1 MEPSLGSTVSPG
13 PGGLFC
19 ILAFPVKS
27 LLMSALLAS
36 VLSVSA
42 RAQEASTAAVP
53 SGVVTSTTAPV
64 TDAAPAPAVST
75 DTVSASTSAAL
86 PGLSTGTWPAPPV
99 EPAPEAAAVVPSPW
113 VIGDIKAEGLK
124 NVKFSV
130 IRGQVKARKGDLYD
144 RPDLDRDIQS
154 LLGLGQ
160 FERVGAE
167 ISLLDKPVPEHF
179 AKAAGASRQVLLT
192 FTVKE
197 KPVIRK
203 FLFEGN
209 KKLSKGFLLDQM
221 ALKSRDP
228 FDRFKLEEDRAK
240 IAGKYREKGFLD
252 ATVETEVR
260 VDTEAAKADVVYKIV
275 EGPKSRILLVE
286 IAGVAAFKPK
296 KLLKLMKNKR
306 KKVFDEKELDADL
319 AKVEAHYKNNGYLD
333 VRLSTP
339 VVVMSPD
346 KTKISIGLGVIEGRS
361 YRFGDTTFSGNLVI
375 PSSALARALDYRPG
389 KVFNQEKFEFTVRSI
404 QEQYA
409 DTGRLHMRVNPVK
422 THNQATDRMDV
433 RFEIVE
439 GHISYVAHVDVEGNK
454 ATKTYVLAREV
465 VIKPGDPFS
474 ASRVRKSREKILNLG
489 FIDDVE
495 FDLQPAGEDKVDLTF
510 DVQEGKPGVLTAG
523 AAYSSIDG
531 LIGTLSLQH
540 LNLFGRAQKASL
552 QWSFG
557 RRVQDYSASWTTPW
571 VGGKPV
577 SLGVDVFNTRRVS
590 PFDTSLS
597 AYVERRTGGTVRVG
611 PRFSEDKYQLNFSY
625 SLSRISIENVE
636 NQFAGTLTQGTSIL
650 STFGAEFARDTRDSI
665 WDPTRGTRNSLGINL
680 AGGPFRGDIHLF
692 KPFIANQA
700 HVTLF
705 TVEDW
710 PFVLSLYNR
719 GAYATQ
725 FNETK
730 FVPVQDRYFIGGQDS
745 LRGYSPS
752 GEAGFRQGG
761 KIYDVANLEFGFPLA
776 RERRKTIVKFVLFG
790 DIGGS
795 WDRVR
800 DVSGRIGS
808 GERDIK
814 TNVGFGLR
822 FVTPAF
828 PIRLDYGYGLNHRP
842 GERLYQINFGL
853 GPLF

>member
-1 MEPSLGSTVSPG
+1 MG
-13 PGGLFC
+13 
-19 ILAFPVKS
+19 
-27 LLMSALLAS
+27 ALLAAALFS
-36 VLSVSA
+36 RA
-42 RAQEASTAAVP
+42 GAQEASSSTLP
-53 SGVVTSTTAPV
+53 SGSGA
-64 TDAAPAPAVST
+64 DSAASSSGI
-75 DTVSASTSAAL
+75 SASSAPAL
-86 PGLSTGTWPAPPV
+86 PGLSTGTWPARAP
-99 EPAPEAAAVVPSPW
+99 EPEAAPAGVVPSPW
-113 VIGDIKAEGLK
+113 VIGDIKADGLM

-130 IRGQVKARKGDLYD
+130 IRSQIKARKGDLYD

-167 ISLLDKPVPEHF
+167 ISLLDKPVPERF
-179 AKAAGASRQVLLT
+179 AKVAGGSRQALLT

-197 KPVIRK
+197 KPVIKR

-209 KKLSKGFLLDQM
+209 KKLSKGYLQDQM
-221 ALKSRDP
+221 SLKARDP
-228 FDRFKLEEDRAK
+228 YDRFKLEEDRAK

-252 ATVETEVR
+252 ASVETEVR
-260 VDTEAAKADVVYKIV
+260 VDTGTGKAEIVYKV
-275 EGPKSRILLVE
+275 AEGPKSRIGLVE
-286 IAGVAAFKPK
+286 IAGTKAFEPK
-296 KLLKLMKNKR
+296 KLLKLMTNRR
-306 KKVFDEKELDADL
+306 KKVFVEKELEADL
-319 AKVEAHYKNNGYLD
+319 VKIETHYKNNGFLD

-339 VVVMSPD
+339 VVATSPD
-346 KTKISIGLGVIEGRS
+346 KTRINIGLGVIEGRS

-375 PSSALARALDYRPG
+375 PSSALVKALDYRKG
-389 KVFNQEKFEFTVRSI
+389 RVFNQEKFEFTVRSI

-409 DTGRLHMRVNPVK
+409 DTGRLHMRITPVK
-422 THNQATDRMDV
+422 THNPATDLMDV
-433 RFEIVE
+433 RFDIIE

-454 ATKTYVLAREV
+454 ATKTHVLAREI

-495 FDLQPAGEDKVDLTF
+495 FDLQPAGDDKVDLTF
-510 DVQEGKPGVLTAG
+510 DVSEGKPGVLTAG

-540 LNLFGRAQKASL
+540 LNLFGRAQKASV

-557 RRVQDYSASWTTPW
+557 RRVQDYSLSWTSPW
-571 VGGKPV
+571 VANKPV
-577 SLGVDVFNTRRVS
+577 SLGLDVFNTRRVN

-611 PRFSEDKYQLNFSY
+611 PRFSEDRYMLNFSY
-625 SLSRISIENVE
+625 SLSRISIQNV
-636 NQFAGTLTQGTSIL
+636 QQRFAGNLSEGTSIL

-665 WDPTRGTRNSLGINL
+665 WDPTRGTRNSIGANL
-680 AGGPFRGDIHLF
+680 SGGPFQGDIHLF
-692 KPFIANQA
+692 KPFFANQA
-700 HVTLF
+700 HWTLF
-705 TVEDW
+705 SVEDW
-710 PFVLSLYNR
+710 PFVLSFYNR

-730 FVPVQDRYFIGGQDS
+730 AVPVQDRYFIGGQDS
-745 LRGYSPS
+745 LRGYQPS

-761 KIYDVANLEFGFPLA
+761 KVYDVANLEFGFPLA
-776 RERRKTIVKFVLFG
+776 RERRKTIVKLVFFG
-790 DIGGS
+790 DVGGA

-800 DVSGRIGS
+800 DVSGRVGS
-808 GERDIK
+808 GERDLK
-814 TNVGFGLR
+814 SDVGFGLR

-842 GERLYQINFGL
+842 GERVYQINFGL

>member
-1 MEPSLGSTVSPG
+1 
-13 PGGLFC
+13 
-19 ILAFPVKS
+19 
-27 LLMSALLAS
+27 MSALLAS
-36 VLSVSA
+36 ALSVSA

-53 SGVVTSTTAPV
+53 SGVVTSTTAPIL
-64 TDAAPAPAVST
+64 DAAPAPAISSDTFTAPAVSS
-75 DTVSASTSAAL
+75 DTVTASTAAAL
-86 PGLSTGTWPAPPV
+86 PGLSTGTWPAPPP

-113 VIGDIKAEGLK
+113 VIGDIKADGLK

-197 KPVIRK
+197 KPIIKK
-203 FLFEGN
+203 FFFEGN

-221 ALKSRDP
+221 ALKARDP

-260 VDTEAAKADVVYKIV
+260 IDTAAVKADVVYKIV

-286 IAGVAAFKPK
+286 IAGVQAFKPK

-306 KKVFDEKELDADL
+306 KKVFDEKELAADL
-319 AKVEAHYKNNGYLD
+319 EKVEAHYKNNGYLD

-361 YRFGDTTFSGNLVI
+361 YRFGDSTFSGNLVI

-389 KVFNQEKFEFTVRSI
+389 KIFNQEKFEFTVRAI

-433 RFEIVE
+433 RYEIVE

-489 FIDDVE
+489 FIDEVE

-510 DVQEGKPGVLTAG
+510 DVSEGKPGVLTAG

-590 PFDTSLS
+590 PFDNSLS
-597 AYVERRTGGTVRVG
+597 AYVERRTGGTIRVG
-611 PRFSEDKYQLNFSY
+611 PRFSEDKYHLNFSY

-636 NQFAGTLTQGTSIL
+636 NQFAGTLSQGTSIL
-650 STFGAEFARDTRDSI
+650 STFGTEFARDTRDSI
-665 WDPTRGTRNSLGINL
+665 WDPARGTRNSIGFNL

-692 KPFIANQA
+692 KPYIANQA
-700 HVTLF
+700 HYTLF

-710 PFVLSLYNR
+710 PFVLSFYNR

-730 FVPVQDRYFIGGQDS
+730 QVPVQDRYFIGGQDS

-752 GEAGFRQGG
+752 GEAGYRQGG
-761 KIYDVANLEFGFPLA
+761 KIYDVANVEFGFPLA
-776 RERRKTIVKFVLFG
+776 RERRKTIVKLVFFG

-800 DVSGRIGS
+800 DVSGRIGT
-808 GERDIK
+808 GERDLK